1 MYLPPPRP
9 CLFDIPIPV
18 PFGCCVQYSWQ
29 IRFYLSQWY
38 GISQEDV
45 DTSTGRIDE
54 TERPTTTYERE
65 YNQKLLYLYPLQLVN
80 LTLD

>member
-1 MYLPPPRP
+1 M
-9 CLFDIPIPV
+9 
-18 PFGCCVQYSWQ
+18 QYSLQ

-54 TERPTTTYERE
+54 TDRPTTTYERE
-65 YNQKLLYLYPLQLVN
+65 YNQKLLYVSLTTHKPDTRLIDELLEN
-80 LTLD
+80 LDLDA